1 MDRSTCTCIAHFPNQ
16 MNSDTL
22 TIVIAAS
29 VGGFLF
35 LLLLFLI
42 RYAYIILRNRKQ
54 KQLMLAKDAA
64 KYRRKLCNGIMDLL

>member
-1 MDRSTCTCIAHFPNQ
+1 

-22 TIVIAAS
+22 TIVISAS

-42 RYAYIILRNRKQ
+42 RYALIILRNRKE

-64 KYRRKLCNGIMDLL
+64 KYKRKWCKHTTYPL